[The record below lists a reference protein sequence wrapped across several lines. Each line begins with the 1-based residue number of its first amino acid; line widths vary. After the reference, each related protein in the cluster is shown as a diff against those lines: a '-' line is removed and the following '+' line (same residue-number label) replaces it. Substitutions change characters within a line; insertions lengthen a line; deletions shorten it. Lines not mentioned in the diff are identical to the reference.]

1 MLFNSSF
8 PYLEYLV
15 ILFDA
20 DAPAVCIEGC
30 DGGCY
35 TSSRIVKDKLSLV
48 GIGLY
53 EPFYEGYWLLGAVK
67 EILVLL
73 RNPNDAYGEFLVSY
87 DSFRLPEVSIAAIFA
102 PPRQHFRLSL
112 ACGYALLS

>member
-1 MLFNSSF
+1 MLFYPF
-8 PYLEYLV
+8 LPDLEYLV

-20 DAPAVCIEGC
+20 DAPAVCIEGS
-30 DGGCY
+30 DGGCH
-35 TSSRIVKDKLSLV
+35 TSSRIVKDKLALV
-48 GIGLY
+48 GVGLY
-53 EPFYEGYWLLGAVK
+53 EPFYEGYGLLGAVK

-112 ACGYALLS
+112 ACDYVLLS

>member
-1 MLFNSSF
+1 MLFHSF
-8 PYLEYLV
+8 FSYLEYLV

-30 DGGCY
+30 DGGRH
-35 TSSRIVKDKLSLV
+35 TSSRIVEDKVSIV

-53 EPFYEGYWLLGAVK
+53 EPFYEGYWLLGAME

-73 RNPNDAYGEFLVSY
+73 RNPDDAYGELLVGY
-87 DSFRLPEVSIAAIFA
+87 DNFRLPEVSIAAIFA

-112 ACGYALLS
+112 ACGYALPS